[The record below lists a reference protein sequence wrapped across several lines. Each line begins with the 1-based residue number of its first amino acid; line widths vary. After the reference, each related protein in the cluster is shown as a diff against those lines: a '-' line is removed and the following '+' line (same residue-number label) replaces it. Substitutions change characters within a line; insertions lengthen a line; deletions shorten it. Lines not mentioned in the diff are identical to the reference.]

1 MPHPTSLRLDV
12 STRRRLQDRAEQE
25 QVPAATVA
33 LRLIDE
39 GLRMAAHPGVVF
51 RAGPAGR
58 RPALGSGPDVA
69 EVVSVIHHLA
79 ETGDEAEA
87 EAARW
92 LELPQPAVRSA
103 VNYYVEFTDEIDRE
117 IERREEAATAAHQ
130 HWTRRQQLLS

>member
-1 MPHPTSLRLDV
+1 MTHPTSLRLDV

-51 RAGPAGR
+51 RAGTAGR

-92 LELPQPAVRSA
+92 LELPRPAVRSA
-103 VNYYVEFTDEIDRE
+103 VNYYVEFTGEIDRE

-130 HWTRRQQLLS
+130 QWTRRQQLLS